1 MGEVKLPIER
11 DMWFRLASISWLL
24 VVPVLL
30 APSSSLA
37 GSAVVLDQGGRR
49 IPVERPFR
57 RIISLYGAHTVN
69 LLELGVDRELV
80 GITRADK
87 TVEQLK
93 SRPVFTYHD
102 GPERF
107 LAAAPD
113 LVLIRP
119 MIDRGYPNLVRKLE
133 QTGVTV
139 ASLQPRSAE
148 EMYEYWRALGLL
160 IGKSR
165 EAEEMIA
172 RFKQGLEEISSVLSR
187 MPAAKRKRVY
197 FESIHSKMKTFSPS
211 SIAIFCLEAAGGV
224 NVATDA
230 VTVRNT
236 NIAEYGK
243 ERIMA
248 RADEID
254 VYLAQQGPMNRVTI
268 DAIRAEGGFGVI
280 KAVRTGRI
288 HLVDEKMVSRPTP
301 HLLKGIRSIARIL
314 YPEYFGPGGQ

>member
-1 MGEVKLPIER
+1 MPIKR
-11 DMWFRLASISWLL
+11 DIRFRTAIIAWVLA
-24 VVPVLL
+24 
-30 APSSSLA
+30 LA
-37 GSAVVLDQGGRR
+37 GLLTPLSSWGLSGIVLDQGGRR
-49 IPVERPFR
+49 IPIERPFK

-69 LLELGVDRELV
+69 LLELGAEGELV
-80 GITRADK
+80 GITRADR
-87 TVEQLK
+87 TMDQLRSK
-93 SRPVFTYHD
+93 PVFTYHY

-133 QTGVTV
+133 QTGVKV
-139 ASLQPRSAE
+139 VSLQPRSVE
-148 EMYEYWRALGLL
+148 EMYAYWRSLGLL
-160 IGKSR
+160 TGRSK
-165 EAEEMIA
+165 EAEEMIS
-172 RFKQGLEEISSVLSR
+172 RFKQGLEEISSILSR
-187 MPAAKRKRVY
+187 VPAAKRKRVY

-211 SIAIFCLEAAGGV
+211 SITMFCLEAAGGI

-268 DAIRAEGGFGVI
+268 DAIRKEGGFGVI
-280 KAVRTGRI
+280 KAVRTDQI
-288 HLVDEKMVSRPTP
+288 YLVDEKMVSRPTP

-314 YPEYFGPGGQ
+314 YPETFGTAGQ